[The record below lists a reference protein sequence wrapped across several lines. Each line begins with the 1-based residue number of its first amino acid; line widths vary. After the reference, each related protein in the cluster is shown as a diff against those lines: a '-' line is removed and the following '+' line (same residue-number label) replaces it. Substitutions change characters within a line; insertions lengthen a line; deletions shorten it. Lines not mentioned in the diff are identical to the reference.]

1 MEEYHLYEVQKYAK
15 EYYITLMDTYTYSK
29 NIKRKM
35 RMLNIKFYGWFPLDK
50 GKWTQEASVVSVI
63 FCILR

>member
-35 RMLNIKFYGWFPLDK
+35 RMLNIKFYG
-50 GKWTQEASVVSVI
+50 
-63 FCILR
+63 